1 MNVVSV
7 SAQLYLRVCHLL
19 GPHPGDVN
27 LADHVF
33 SSLDVFSR
41 SGDEDAFALAAGVR
55 LTDVGLVFFGP
66 DICMEVTVAADE
78 DKSNQ
83 IKRKHNVAQSEKV
96 LW

>member
-7 SAQLYLRVCHLL
+7 SAQLCLFACHLL

-41 SGDEDAFALAAGVR
+41 PGDEDAFALAAGVR
-55 LTDVGLVFFGP
+55 LTDVGLVLFGP
-66 DICMEVTVAADE
+66 DICMEVTVAAGE
-78 DKSNQ
+78 DSQ
-83 IKRKHNVAQSEKV
+83 IRRKHNVAESEKV

>member
-7 SAQLYLRVCHLL
+7 SAQLCRSACHLL

-33 SSLDVFSR
+33 SSLDVFCR
-41 SGDEDAFALAAGVR
+41 PGDEDAFALAAGVR
-55 LTDVGLVFFGP
+55 LTDVGLVLFGA

-78 DKSNQ
+78 DSQ